1 MTKNITRFVAMKD
14 CIAFFRGKKITVM
27 GLGLLGRGLGDAKFL
42 VKCGAQ
48 VTVTDLKTREQ
59 LETSVEAL
67 SGLPIRFKL
76 GGHCPEDFVGADM
89 ILRNADVPRSSP
101 YLRIAQENGIP
112 IEMDE
117 SLFCKLFD
125 GRVVGITGTRGKT
138 TTTTLVHRILS
149 VRNKKCFIGGNIK
162 GIATLPLLDEVENT
176 DTVVLELSSWQ
187 LQGFHD
193 SRISPSASI
202 FTNIYPDHL
211 NRYNG
216 MDEYIADK
224 KAIFLYQGPEDFC
237 VFNGDQEESRQ
248 IAGESPYCSYF
259 FRVSDIPQ
267 SWLIKL
273 KGRHNRQN
281 IAAAICLTRALGVD
295 EETIRNCVESFDGV
309 EHRLQRLGE
318 FRGVE
323 FINDATST
331 TPVAGIAALESLEGR
346 RIFLIAGGADKNL
359 DLTEFAETAALKCHR
374 IALLQGDATDALE
387 KGIEFAG
394 GSGAIVGIFT
404 DLERAVERLVS
415 ETEQGDVILLSPA
428 CASFG
433 LFKNEFDRGE
443 TFIRI
448 VREIIGN

>member
-1 MTKNITRFVAMKD
+1 MKD
-14 CIAFFRGKKITVM
+14 FTAFFRGKKITVM
-27 GLGLLGRGLGDAKFL
+27 GLGLLGRGLGDTKFL
-42 VKCGAQ
+42 VRCGAQ
-48 VTVTDLKTREQ
+48 VTVTDLKTQKQ

-67 SGLPIRFKL
+67 RGLPIRFKL
-76 GGHCPEDFVGADM
+76 GGHDAEDFVGADM
-89 ILRNADVPRSSP
+89 ILRNADVPRSSH

-112 IEMDE
+112 VEMDE
-117 SLFCKLFD
+117 SLFCKIF
-125 GRVVGITGTRGKT
+125 GGGVIGITGTRGKT

-149 VRNKKCFIGGNIK
+149 LGNNKCLIGGNIK
-162 GIATLPLLDEVENT
+162 GIATLPLLDELEDT

-193 SRISPSASI
+193 SRISPTASI

-216 MDEYIADK
+216 MDDYISDK

-248 IAGESPYCSYF
+248 IAVEAPSRSYF
-259 FRVSDIPQ
+259 FRVSDIPK

-273 KGRHNRQN
+273 EGRHNRQN

-295 EETIRNCVESFDGV
+295 EEIIRNCVESFEGV

-359 DLTEFAETAALKCHR
+359 DLTEFAEAAALKCHR
-374 IALLQGDATDALE
+374 IALLQGDATCALE
-387 KGIEFAG
+387 KGIESAG
-394 GSGAIVGIFT
+394 GSEALVGTFN
-404 DLERAVERLVS
+404 DLESAVEQLAS
-415 ETEQGDVILLSPA
+415 EAKLGDVILLSPG

-448 VREIIGN
+448 VREIIGNSSHCA